1 MKRVRTERKRPGE
14 SVVRLGFP
22 MQTALVTAAIR
33 AAHQTRD
40 DGRIF
45 RDPFAEDIL
54 GPEAAPLVMSLPSIP
69 GYHVLRFMMA
79 ARSRYAED
87 ALATAVERGCR
98 QVVILGA
105 GLDTF
110 GLRNPYRRL
119 GLHVFEIDRSAAQ
132 ADKRRRLL
140 RLGPRLPDGLTLVP
154 AEIGRDD
161 LAAALAAA
169 GWRADQPTFFQVLGV
184 AVYLPAAMTL
194 DLLRL
199 IAGLPRSHVVFD
211 YTVPPLSQS
220 PEGRAV
226 TEETMAETAASG
238 EPWIGFFEP
247 AALAAELV
255 RLGFSE
261 LEDLDLEALG
271 HRYPGGPAFG
281 GGEWGPHMVG
291 ARRPE

>member
-1 MKRVRTERKRPGE
+1 MRI
-14 SVVRLGFP
+14 GFP

-40 DGRIF
+40 DARIF

-54 GPEAAPLVMSLPSIP
+54 GPEAAPLTMSLPSVP
-69 GYHVLRFMMA
+69 GYHVLRFLMP

-87 ALATAVERGCR
+87 ALAAAVNRGCR
-98 QVVILGA
+98 QIVILGA

-119 GLHVFEIDRSAAQ
+119 GLRVFEVDRPAAQ
-132 ADKRRRLL
+132 TDKRRRLL
-140 RLGPRLPDGLTLVP
+140 RLGPHLPDGLTLVP

-169 GWRADQPTFFQVLGV
+169 GWRADEPTFFQVLGV
-184 AVYLPAAMTL
+184 AVYLPVAMTL

-199 IAGLPRSHVVFD
+199 IAGLPRSHVVLD

-220 PEGRAV
+220 PAGRAV
-226 TEETMAETAASG
+226 TEETMAETATGG
-238 EPWIGFFEP
+238 EPWVGFFEP
-247 AALAAELV
+247 ASLAAELSG
-255 RLGFSE
+255 LGFSE
-261 LEDLDLEALG
+261 VEDLDLQALER
-271 HRYPGGPAFG
+271 RYPGEPTVG
-281 GGEWGPHMVG
+281 GGEWGPHVVG
-291 ARRPE
+291 ARRPD

>member
-1 MKRVRTERKRPGE
+1 MRI
-14 SVVRLGFP
+14 GFP

-33 AAHQTRD
+33 AAHQTHD
-40 DGRIF
+40 DGRVF
-45 RDPFAEDIL
+45 RDRFAEDIL
-54 GPEAAPLVMSLPSIP
+54 GPEAAPLMMGLPAVP
-69 GYHVLRFMMA
+69 GYHVMRFLMA

-87 ALATAVERGCR
+87 ALAVAVERGCR

-119 GLHVFEIDRSAAQ
+119 GLRVFEVDRPAAQ
-132 ADKRRRLL
+132 SDKRRRLL

-161 LAAALAAA
+161 LTATLAVA
-169 GWRADQPTFFQVLGV
+169 GWQADQPTFFQVLGV
-184 AVYLPAAMTL
+184 AVYLPVELTL

-199 IAGLPRSHVVFD
+199 IAGLPCSHVVFD
-211 YTVPPLSQS
+211 YTVPPFSQS

-226 TEETMAETAASG
+226 TEETMAETATGG

-247 AALAAELV
+247 TSLAAELAG
-255 RLGFSE
+255 LGFSE
-261 LEDLDLEALG
+261 VEDLDLQALER
-271 HRYPGGPAFG
+271 RYGRERAVGD
-281 GGEWGPHMVG
+281 GEWGPHVVS
-291 ARRPE
+291 ARRPD